1 MAPPLITS
9 IHNPRVKRAAR
20 LRDRRGR
27 KQQNRML
34 VDGLREIQRACT
46 AGIET
51 EELYVCESMLD
62 AMTRSSAM
70 ELAATFDV
78 EIMRVTEEVFRKLA
92 FGQRAEGVVLV
103 GIPPKRRLD
112 DLSLDTNAMI
122 AVLESVE
129 KPGNLGAVLRSADA
143 AGVSAVV
150 VADALTDLYHPNAIR
165 ASLGAVFTV
174 PVCAASTD
182 EVIRWIRQRHVATF
196 AARVDGAVPYTEV
209 DYRQPCAVVLGR
221 EATGLSAAWHD
232 SWVTPI
238 KLPMLGTVDSLNV
251 SVTAAV
257 LFFEALRQRQNLGN
271 C

>member
-103 GIPPKRRLD
+103 GIPPKQRLD

-150 VADALTDLYHPNAIR
+150 VAG
-165 ASLGAVFTV
+165 SLQF
-174 PVCAASTD
+174 
-182 EVIRWIRQRHVATF
+182 
-196 AARVDGAVPYTEV
+196 
-209 DYRQPCAVVLGR
+209 
-221 EATGLSAAWHD
+221 
-232 SWVTPI
+232 
-238 KLPMLGTVDSLNV
+238 
-251 SVTAAV
+251 
-257 LFFEALRQRQNLGN
+257 
-271 C
+271 